1 MKKEPVSSRPEICY
15 ALLINPGE
23 EEIIMMGGDGELI
36 VQHAEAGSVRS
47 WNEILSRNGAEHER
61 SLRMGSVWETRLRD
75 SPLDKKL
82 QDFVAY
88 HQDVIRRF
96 EEWFTWNK
104 IPLPGRSGTPGAIRV
119 DRHDKA

>member
-1 MKKEPVSSRPEICY
+1 MKKEPVSSHPEICY

-23 EEIIMMGGDGELI
+23 EEIMTMGEDGELI

-61 SLRMGSVWETRLRD
+61 SLRMGSVWKTRLRD

-96 EEWFTWNK
+96 EEWFTSNK
-104 IPLPGRSGTPGAIRV
+104 IPFPGRSGTPGAIRV
-119 DRHDKA
+119 DRNDKA